1 MKQWLAVWLIAAF
14 FALTG
19 TAFAKQTRDAQ
30 VDVWPEPRYPALAE
44 WFGWEGYCLVRFAV
58 DEEGHPYAVS
68 PECTHRIFC
77 FDAKRAVTGARF
89 LPKLIGGVPTIRTNV
104 VFPLEYA
111 FEGSSY
117 DASNDP
123 RSLEMCEEIAVA

>member
-1 MKQWLAVWLIAAF
+1 MRSWHSVWLITAF
-14 FALTG
+14 VVLSG
-19 TAFAKQTRDAQ
+19 TAFAKQNRDAQ

-58 DEEGHPYAVS
+58 DERGHPYAVA
-68 PECTHRIFC
+68 PECTQRIFC

-89 LPKLIGGVPTIRTNV
+89 LPKLVDGVPAVRINV

-117 DASNDP
+117 DASTDP
-123 RSLEMCEEIAVA
+123 RRLELCEEIPIA